1 MSDTTYI
8 FRWDRHGR
16 KGQRCVVLTRGTM
29 NSRLVRFEDGYMMV
43 ISRNALGIKV
53 PFNPTVATETV
64 SAALAFAKCGITIR
78 HSETAGRGA
87 ARTVDDGLTPR
98 LRPVRA

>member
-1 MSDTTYI
+1 MTTYI

-16 KGQRCVVLTRGTM
+16 KGQRCVVLAHGTM
-29 NSRLVRFEDGYMMV
+29 NSCLVRFEDGYLMV
-43 ISRNALGIKV
+43 TSRNALGIKV

-64 SAALAFAKCGITIR
+64 SAALAFAKCDSPQRTD
-78 HSETAGRGA
+78 GRGA

-98 LRPVRA
+98 LRPVRAA